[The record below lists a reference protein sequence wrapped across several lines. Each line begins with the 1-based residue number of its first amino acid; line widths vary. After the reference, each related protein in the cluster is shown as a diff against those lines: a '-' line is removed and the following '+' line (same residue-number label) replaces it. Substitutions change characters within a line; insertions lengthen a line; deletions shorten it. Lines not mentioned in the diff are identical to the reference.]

1 MDFVV
6 QNNESSATLED
17 KSKISVNIP
26 TTSKPRVVVI
36 GGGFAG
42 LELAKG
48 LKKVEVQVVLMDKNN
63 HHTFQPLLYQV
74 ATAALEPDSIAYPF
88 REIFNR
94 QENFIFRMAE
104 VLKIRP
110 DEKRIE
116 TSIGE
121 IFYDYLVIATG
132 SDTNFFDMQDVE
144 KNAVPMKSIPEAMAL
159 RNMILD
165 NFEKALL
172 VGTVE
177 ERESLMNIVII
188 GGGPTGVEMAGALG
202 ELKNHVLPHDY
213 PELELQKMQIH
224 LVDLEGRL
232 LKTMSPEASMSAE
245 KFLKKFDV
253 NLWLKTKVVAYDGKH
268 VTLSN
273 GKKLLSEAVIWA
285 AGVKGAA
292 LSGIKKEAVLP
303 NNRIKV
309 DVYNQVEGHNNIFVI
324 GDTAAM
330 ITPEEPRG
338 HPMLAPVAIQ
348 QAKNL
353 ARNFDRMLKNKE
365 KKPFVYKDFGVMAT
379 IGRNSAV
386 VDLKFLKFQGFL
398 AWVVWLFVHL
408 MSLVGFRNKII
419 AFVNWF
425 WNYFSYDRG
434 LRLIIKPFEK
444 RK

>member
-63 HHTFQPLLYQV
+63 YHTFQPLLYQV